1 MGPVCYTLLFSTKAY
16 LSHSDR
22 ECMSTFHLSYIN
34 GYNRRRRFHEERI
47 TVRFRLMAEE
57 IEIAVVIYR

>member
-1 MGPVCYTLLFSTKAY
+1 MKYVKGEKTGPICHTFLFPAEAAY

-47 TVRFRLMAEE
+47 TVR
-57 IEIAVVIYR
+57 

>member
-1 MGPVCYTLLFSTKAY
+1 MGPVCYTLLFSTKTY

-47 TVRFRLMAEE
+47 TVR
-57 IEIAVVIYR
+57 